1 MEQKLYWWDELAGEL
16 VEVTDPAQL
25 DGDEWEATGKEIGA
39 AEEWR
44 TDRHEGWLI
53 RAYSRDEAEAT
64 LRRCLAG
71 WE

>member
-1 MEQKLYWWDELAGEL
+1 METKTFWWDEIAMEL

-25 DGDEWEATGKEIGA
+25 DGDEWEPTGKRIGA

-53 RAYSRDEAEAT
+53 TAYSYS
-64 LRRCLAG
+64 
-71 WE
+71 